1 MKIVPMNRK
10 VLVEMVSNTEKKDK
24 TMEEFGIVIPNLPSI
39 NKKKAITEGKY
50 IFKVLASNNPSIK
63 AGMKLLSDTSNIEE
77 YNFLLDGRQYNLT
90 FIDELDIISLFIEDD
105 V

>member
-24 TMEEFGIVIPNLPSI
+24 SMEEFGIVIPNLPSI
-39 NKKKAITEGKY
+39 NKKKAFSEGKY

-63 AGMKLLSDTSNIEE
+63 VGMKLLSDTSNIEE
-77 YNFLLDGRQYNLT
+77 YNFLLDGQQYNLT
-90 FIDELDIISLFIEDD
+90 FIDELDIISLFVEED